1 MNVAVTLLPTS
12 TAMILFQMSP
22 FFIAIFAFFILGER
36 IHLIE
41 IIGIVICFGGI
52 VMITLSKTE
61 DVDKEQES
69 AADEEDGVHDDY
81 LGVIVGI
88 ASAIT
93 FALTG
98 IFNRKLKAIDYT
110 ALMVYHGLI
119 GGVLALLVILIEGA
133 IKGEFRIYTPH

>member
-1 MNVAVTLLPTS
+1 
-12 TAMILFQMSP
+12 
-22 FFIAIFAFFILGER
+22 
-36 IHLIE
+36 
-41 IIGIVICFGGI
+41 
-52 VMITLSKTE
+52 MITLSKTE
-61 DVDKEQES
+61 DVKKEQES
-69 AADEEDGVHDDY
+69 AADEEDGVESELDNY

-119 GGVLALLVILIEGA
+119 GGVLALLVILIEAA